1 MSFVARSPS
10 VLSTMMCLAA
20 CAAVAAVV
28 VGATTEARADNM
40 AAARAQYQRGVAAQ
54 ERGRFKEA
62 AIAYEAAYLL
72 APDTALL
79 WNAAHAHRLAG
90 NKRRALLL
98 FRSYARQSTDN
109 RNEAQ
114 PFINELKAAIEAE
127 VKARA
132 ALAAAAPATTTTTA
146 TAPTTAATTTATAT
160 TTTAT
165 ATTTTASSMAPA
177 PPTASAA
184 TPSPAAAPA
193 ANTNTHANANS
204 NSNSNSTANAA
215 SAPAPSEPSI
225 TPVAPSYVPAA
236 PQPTPAAV
244 ALVPAST
251 DAAVASAAP
260 ATTPRKRTP
269 RWVWGVL
276 GFVAGAATVSIACG
290 IALQPPTYPSPAIGT
305 IVLR

>member
-1 MSFVARSPS
+1 MSSVARSPS

-114 PFINELKAAIEAE
+114 PFINELKATIEAE

-165 ATTTTASSMAPA
+165 ASTTTASSTAPA

-193 ANTNTHANANS
+193 ANTNTHANANA
-204 NSNSNSTANAA
+204 NSTVNAA
-215 SAPAPSEPSI
+215 SAPEPIEASI

-244 ALVPAST
+244 ALVPPAT